1 MMTDQQRVVVTGVG
15 VVSSVGNG
23 LDAFWSALTSG
34 KSGLGPVTV
43 FDAAPLKTRIAGE
56 IKDLNMDLYLP
67 PKEQRRL
74 DKFCHYAVAAGDEA
88 VKMAGLSADKVNPE
102 RVACYIGSGVGGIQT
117 LQDQARVLF
126 EKGPSRNS
134 PLMVPMMII
143 DMASGFLSIRYG
155 FKGPNMGMV
164 TACAS
169 GAHAIGESYWLLR
182 RGDADA
188 VITGGTE
195 SCICPLA
202 MAGFASMRALSE
214 RNDDPTRASRPFDKE
229 RDGFVMSEGAGIL
242 VLETLEHA
250 KKRGAPILAE
260 IVGYGATGDAYHIT
274 APDPDGTGASRAITN
289 ALARAGLP
297 ADAVDYINAHGTST
311 PLNDK
316 LETMAFKRSLGE
328 HARKV
333 AISSTKS
340 MTGHALGAA
349 GGLESIVC
357 IQTLRTGVIPPTINL
372 ENPDPECDLDYTPN
386 TARQRTV
393 KVALNTNLGFG
404 GHNAALLFRKWE

>member
-1 MMTDQQRVVVTGVG
+1 MTDQQRVVVTGTG
-15 VVSSVGNG
+15 VVSSVGLG
-23 LDAFWSALTSG
+23 MQEFWGALVAG
-34 KSGLGPVTV
+34 KSGLGPVTQ
-43 FDAAPLKTRIAGE
+43 FDASALKARIAGE
-56 IKDLNMDLYLP
+56 VKNLDMNRYLP

-74 DKFCHYAVAAGDEA
+74 DKFCHYAIAAADEA
-88 VKMAGLSADKVNPE
+88 VQMAGLSADTVNPE
-102 RVACYIGSGVGGIQT
+102 RVGVYVGSGVGGIET

-155 FKGPNMGMV
+155 FKGPNLGMV

-169 GAHAIGESYWLLR
+169 GAHAIGEAMWMIR

-188 VITGGTE
+188 VVTGGCE
-195 SCICPLA
+195 ACITPLA
-202 MAGFASMRALSE
+202 MAGFASMKALSE
-214 RNDDPTRASRPFDKE
+214 RNDEPVRASRPFDRE

-242 VLETLEHA
+242 VLESLEHA
-250 KKRGAPILAE
+250 KKRGATILAE
-260 IVGYGATGDAYHIT
+260 IVGYGLSGDAYHIT
-274 APDPDGTGASRAITN
+274 APDPEGSGAARAITN
-289 ALARAGLP
+289 ALNQAGLP
-297 ADAVDYINAHGTST
+297 PEAVDYINAHGTST
-311 PLNDK
+311 PMNDK
-316 LETMAFKRSLGE
+316 LETIAFKRSLGE

-333 AISSTKS
+333 FISSTKS

-386 TARQRTV
+386 AAREKQVR
-393 KVALNTNLGFG
+393 VALNTNLGFG
-404 GHNAALLFRKWE
+404 GHNAALLFKKAE